1 MRGKTAP
8 KRGEMTPDAWNFSRN
23 AKLGTWNGL
32 QLYKACIIGTW
43 NEKTEE
49 RKPQNK
55 HFYSSKHGQTVST
68 SGTKLSYKNGSAREA
83 MKQVV
88 DAKPKRKKTLLQ
100 HWRGT
105 KNMTTYSLWKPPKQY
120 TGMLKMPFKVGPKRG
135 QNTKY
140 TKHSS
145 NSLRPLIKRDKGV
158 KIWPLS
164 VRTKVQKQNKNRLKK
179 SCKMRQKHGFQ
190 SK

>member
-43 NEKTEE
+43 NEKTEV
-49 RKPQNK
+49 RQ

-68 SGTKLSYKNGSAREA
+68 SETKLSYKNGSAREA

-88 DAKPKRKKTLLQ
+88 DAKPYRKKPLLQ

-105 KNMTTYSLWKPPKQY
+105 KNMTTYSLWQPPKQY
-120 TGMLKMPFKVGPKRG
+120 TSMLNMLCKVGPKRG
-135 QNTKY
+135 LNTKY

-145 NSLRPLIKRDKGV
+145 NSQRP
-158 KIWPLS
+158 
-164 VRTKVQKQNKNRLKK
+164 
-179 SCKMRQKHGFQ
+179 
-190 SK
+190 